1 MWPTFPKRM
10 PPLRNWPTS
19 IVPVTPSSKLTTPL
33 LCRTTRNE
41 TLWVRHFPLVDP
53 RSLGVCVCVCVCVSF
68 RTGNSPS
75 PRLLRSEAARM
86 WVEGL
91 VLPPESGRSS
101 DTRKTTILGQFLLP
115 SHGNSCPQPRCQVSI
130 IVLHSTFRG
139 TIFPLLPYITAQ
151 RFRTCGTTIAW
162 VWVWWCADYGWA

>member
-53 RSLGVCVCVCVCVSF
+53 RSLLVCACVYVCPFEREIRHRLDYCGV
-68 RTGNSPS
+68 
-75 PRLLRSEAARM
+75 RLLGCD
-86 WVEGL
+86 VEGL

-101 DTRKTTILGQFLLP
+101 DTRKTTILDQFLLP
-115 SHGNSCPQPRCQVSI
+115 SHGNSWPEPRCQVSI
-130 IVLHSTFRG
+130 IVLHHTFHG
-139 TIFPLLPYITAQ
+139 TIFPLLPHITAQ
-151 RFRTCGTTIAW
+151 RFRTCGMTIAW
-162 VWVWWCADYGWA
+162 VWVWWCADYGWT